1 LSENQLFD
9 LKLELVKELLKKN
22 FTKEKIRNLLQF
34 LKLYIR
40 FENQELINKFDTEL
54 DIIKNQQTTMG
65 LEEFV
70 LDRERRVGRKEGRE
84 EGMSIK
90 EIEDKTNFTKNL
102 LTQTDFSEEKIAS
115 LVGVEIE
122 FVKQVK
128 SSLS

>member
-128 SSLS
+128 SSLL